1 MASTATALESPAIGR
16 VLSLPSSSPRDS
28 LHWAATLR
36 HETSTDMVV
45 YSRLS
50 PHRLAAHFPLEAIA
64 FKWLSEADSPHS
76 LTPTLE
82 RIHHDIS
89 GRVVGGSGV
98 ILLDAV
104 EFLVSVQGFES
115 FLSFV
120 RSMADLLSSTSWSL
134 IMPYD
139 PAALEPS
146 ESARLRREAKPHI
159 VTELIS
165 SSAPEI
171 SVAVNELVE
180 DEIEQQSTAELQD
193 IEVSSGNLK
202 LLSSIPE
209 AALSTEVLER
219 RIQQWDEMG
228 FDMSSLR
235 YAVSLSGQRRYEIYR
250 NVEAA
255 IRRAV
260 ECERRIG
267 MIEVRGH
274 SVHATK
280 MRFRIMQLT
289 GLTDVENSL
298 DDLLSGEQ

>member
-1 MASTATALESPAIGR
+1 MTSTAAALEMPDSGR
-16 VLSLPSSSPRDS
+16 VLSLPSSSPSDS

-36 HETSTDMVV
+36 HETSTDLVV
-45 YSRLS
+45 YTRLS

-64 FKWLSEADSPHS
+64 FKWLSESDSPHA
-76 LTPTLE
+76 LPPTLE

-89 GRVVGGSGV
+89 GRVAGGSGL

-139 PAALEPS
+139 PAAMEPS
-146 ESARLRREAKPHI
+146 ESARLRREAKPHT

-165 SSAPEI
+165 STTTDI
-171 SVAVNELVE
+171 SVVPEESV
-180 DEIEQQSTAELQD
+180 DEEVSEQSPEELQ
-193 IEVSSGNLK
+193 EVEVPSGSLK
-202 LLSSIPE
+202 LLSSIPM

-219 RIQQWDEMG
+219 RIQQWDKMG
-228 FDMSSLR
+228 FDISSLR

-255 IRRAV
+255 VRRAV

-267 MIEVRGH
+267 MIEVRGY
-274 SVHATK
+274 SIQAAK

-289 GLTDVENSL
+289 GLTDVENTL
-298 DDLLSGEQ
+298 DTILSGEQ